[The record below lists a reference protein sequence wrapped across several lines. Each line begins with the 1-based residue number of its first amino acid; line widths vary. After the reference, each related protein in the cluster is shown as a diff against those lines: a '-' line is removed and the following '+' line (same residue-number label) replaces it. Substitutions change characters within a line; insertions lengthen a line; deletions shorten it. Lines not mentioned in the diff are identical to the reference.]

1 MDALPFRFCVLF
13 APLLVMSWALGFDY
27 AMWIIPVLVAGGIAL
42 VRFVHGFLK
51 LKRDRSGT
59 VQFPQ
64 WYGHNLS
71 GSVGIN
77 WGTGI
82 ASCYLAALIFF
93 SGALLA
99 GIASSPELVPYSTT
113 CAILL
118 AAMSPFMF
126 VASRIMH
133 RRRELYT
140 SWLLPNGRPVENSPR
155 STGNSDRT

>member
-1 MDALPFRFCVLF
+1 MDALRSAFCFLF
-13 APLLVMSWALGFDY
+13 FPLLVMSCALGFDSV
-27 AMWIIPVLVAGGIAL
+27 MWIIPVLVARGIAL

-64 WYGHNLS
+64 WNGRDMFRVGGHQL
-71 GSVGIN
+71 GD
-77 WGTGI
+77 GI
-82 ASCYLAALIFF
+82 ASCYLAAIIFF
-93 SGALLA
+93 SGALVA
-99 GIASSPELVPYSTT
+99 GIASSPEFVLYSTT

-126 VASRIMH
+126 VVIRIMH

-140 SWLLPNGRPVENSPR
+140 AWLLPNGRPVEISPR
-155 STGNSDRT
+155 NTGNSDRP

>member
-1 MDALPFRFCVLF
+1 MRF
-13 APLLVMSWALGFDY
+13 
-27 AMWIIPVLVAGGIAL
+27 I
-42 VRFVHGFLK
+42 HGFLK

-59 VQFPQ
+59 VQFLQ
-64 WYGHNLS
+64 WYGRNMS
-71 GSVGIN
+71 GSVGIK

-99 GIASSPELVPYSTT
+99 GISSSPEFVLDSTT

-126 VASRIMH
+126 VVIRIMH

-140 SWLLPNGRPVENSPR
+140 AWLLPNGRPVENSPR
-155 STGNSDRT
+155 STGSSDRP